1 MKPWVKILLSAVLGF
16 GGGFAAGF
24 YTHKKLNDV
33 QFEEVDEIEM
43 AAIEK
48 KVQEKE
54 AAAKD
59 APKPLTDE
67 DLSTDPDKL
76 RLQLQGKKS
85 FLEADREAK
94 EKYSEIWN
102 TVKGYS
108 NEENANEI
116 PVESLEEGFDE
127 NFIQEA
133 MDEEQEADISK
144 VKPPYPIDLAM
155 FYNERNEYDKITIDW
170 YEPNTFMDEREEPIA
185 DIRSYIGEINI
196 HDLFRETDTND
207 DPDIRFVRNEE
218 YGTDYEIIR
227 HHRTWEET
235 TGIGGSE

>member
-1 MKPWVKILLSAVLGF
+1 MMKPWVKILLGVVIGF

-54 AAAKD
+54 AA
-59 APKPLTDE
+59 KPLTDE
-67 DLSTDPDKL
+67 DLSGDPDKL

-116 PVESLEEGFDE
+116 PVVENMEEGFDE

-133 MDEEQEADISK
+133 MDEEQETDISK

-196 HDLFRETDTND
+196 QDLFRETDAND

-218 YGTDYEIIR
+218 YNTDYEIVR

-235 TGIGGSE
+235 TGTGGSE